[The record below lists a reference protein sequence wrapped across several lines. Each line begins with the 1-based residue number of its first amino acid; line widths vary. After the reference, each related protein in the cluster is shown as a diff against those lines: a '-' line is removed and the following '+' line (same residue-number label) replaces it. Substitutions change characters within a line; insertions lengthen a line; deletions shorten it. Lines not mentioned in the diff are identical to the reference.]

1 MCVLSEENYRMQRNM
16 ALNQVY
22 AHIDIVTCQ
31 PHEVCSDISTI
42 EGATKFGINI
52 GKLNIVSGLTRC
64 RMRSHPLFHCVHV
77 FSAITKDY

>member
-31 PHEVCSDISTI
+31 PHEICSEFPSL
-42 EGATKFGINI
+42 EGDTFGINI
-52 GKLNIVSGLTRC
+52 GKYGLG
-64 RMRSHPLFHCVHV
+64 
-77 FSAITKDY
+77 